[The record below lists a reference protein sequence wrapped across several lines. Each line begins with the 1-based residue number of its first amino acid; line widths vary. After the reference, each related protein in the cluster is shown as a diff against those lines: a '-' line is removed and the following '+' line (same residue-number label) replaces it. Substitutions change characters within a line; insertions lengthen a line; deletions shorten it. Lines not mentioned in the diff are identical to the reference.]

1 MPPAA
6 DADDVAAEVG
16 FGVATGLNLLGL
28 VLVLV
33 FFALTLSAAFGNAA
47 GTFPVPPLACC
58 SRSRSSSPAWIFS
71 YRRWRITGAIGLR
84 VLDVVEDEASEDPE
98 PVRVGRPGVIGVIG
112 SCGTRRVEMGVE
124 GGEESWEDG

>member
-6 DADDVAAEVG
+6 DADVVAEVD
-16 FGVATGLNLLGL
+16 FGVATGLNLLVL

-33 FFALTLSAAFGNAA
+33 FLALELSAAFGNAA
-47 GTFPVPPLACC
+47 GTFPLPPLACC
-58 SRSRSSSPAWIFS
+58 SRSSSSSPAWILS

-84 VLDVVEDEASEDPE
+84 VLDVVVVDEVSEDPE

-124 GGEESWEDG
+124 GEEESWEDG